1 MVTKTTGVKKVLG
14 KDVHHRNG
22 NPRDNRPKN
31 LAVTSKTANRSFRRT
46 RNAKKL
52 QGETIMPM
60 HGKKKSKMMN
70 RGGAAKKK
78 SKMMN
83 KGGAMKKKVKMA
95 YGGMK
100 KSKMM
105 ARGGAAKRK

>member
-46 RNAKKL
+46 RNAKAIGRNNYADAWKEEI
-52 QGETIMPM
+52 QDDE
-60 HGKKKSKMMN
+60 SWWCC
-70 RGGAAKKK
+70 
-78 SKMMN
+78 
-83 KGGAMKKKVKMA
+83 
-95 YGGMK
+95 
-100 KSKMM
+100 
-105 ARGGAAKRK
+105 